1 MGRVKDYTVTPID
14 ISDVREF
21 IETHHYSGNVNGIR
35 ICQCFGLYDEDTL
48 IGGMIYG
55 AMAMANAWK
64 KYGECESDVVELR
77 RLCCIDDTPKNT
89 ESYFIGRTLRWMKQN
104 TEFKVVI
111 SYADAHYGHEG
122 TIYKASNF
130 QHIGMTAKSRIIR
143 FGEKTYHDKTIRT
156 YFVNKHGEK
165 KLKPF
170 AERVKNALEN
180 GEAWY
185 EDRPPKHIYQY
196 KL

>member
-1 MGRVKDYTVTPID
+1 
-14 ISDVREF
+14 
-21 IETHHYSGNVNGIR
+21 
-35 ICQCFGLYDEDTL
+35 
-48 IGGMIYG
+48 
-55 AMAMANAWK
+55 
-64 KYGECESDVVELR
+64 
-77 RLCCIDDTPKNT
+77 
-89 ESYFIGRTLRWMKQN
+89 MKQN

-130 QHIGMTAKSRIIR
+130 QHIGMTAKSRIIQ